1 MLQSGLAGVGML
13 PEKTKTDWGGN
24 ASREDKNRLGWEC
37 IQRRQKQTGVE
48 MHPEKT
54 KTDWGGNASRKDKN
68 RLIKKADGV
77 VGRRQGSIYRH
88 NLLLTS
94 DKQLRTIFADS

>member
-1 MLQSGLAGVGML
+1 MH

-37 IQRRQKQTGVE
+37 IQKRQKQTGVK

-54 KTDWGGNASRKDKN
+54 NTDWSGNASREDKN